1 MIARL
6 LGCLAVLCMVVGIA
20 GAEDRAAAKKHFER
34 GEKLFALGR
43 FEAALDEYQAAFDA
57 APIPDFLF
65 NMGQCHRN
73 LGDYEAAI
81 FSFRKYLKAVPDAE
95 DRAQVEAY
103 VKQLEAEQDKRDAAR
118 FRLDEDPKPPP
129 PPARGRPVYK
139 RWWFWT
145 AVAAVGA
152 GTGAGIYF
160 ATRPDGPPRTT
171 LGNIVIGK

>member
-6 LGCLAVLCMVVGIA
+6 LGCLVVLCMVVGIA

-43 FEAALDEYQAAFDA
+43 FKDALDEYQAAYDA
-57 APIPDFLF
+57 APIADFLF

-81 FSFRKYLKAVPDAE
+81 FSFRKYLKAMPDAD

-103 VKQLEAEQDKRDAAR
+103 IKELEAEQDKRDAAR
-118 FRLDEDPKPPP
+118 FRLDERPEEPPP
-129 PPARGRPVYK
+129 VEHGRPVYK
-139 RWWFWT
+139 KWWFWT
-145 AVAAVGA
+145 AIAAVGA
-152 GTGAGIYF
+152 GAGAGVYF
-160 ATRPDGPPRTT
+160 GTRTDGPPTTT
-171 LGNIVIGK
+171 LGNIVFGK